1 MRTVGGT
8 TFEDI
13 DISEARTHPSH
24 THIRSRMHARG
35 ISVADTLACAQG
47 EWTEYDE
54 KAGESVSIMEL
65 THEFKV
71 HREK

>member
-1 MRTVGGT
+1 
-8 TFEDI
+8 
-13 DISEARTHPSH
+13 
-24 THIRSRMHARG
+24 MHAFG
-35 ISVADTLACAQG
+35 SDAHACVCVVAQG

>member
-1 MRTVGGT
+1 MPALERLLRRVRCA
-8 TFEDI
+8 DA
-13 DISEARTHPSH
+13 S
-24 THIRSRMHARG
+24 RS
-35 ISVADTLACAQG
+35 CAFPPFAPQG

-65 THEFKV
+65 QHEFRV

>member
-1 MRTVGGT
+1 MPAP
-8 TFEDI
+8 
-13 DISEARTHPSH
+13 ARLLRRVRCADAS
-24 THIRSRMHARG
+24 RSSFPPFAP
-35 ISVADTLACAQG
+35 QG

-65 THEFKV
+65 QHEFRV